1 MEYKLDL
8 SSLEKVIT
16 SLENALTEYSKNPN
30 EFVRDACI
38 QRFEFVYDLSHKMLK
53 RYLKIS
59 SPNKEEIDN
68 MSFSDIIRTGAKQ
81 NILESSWDIWKLYR
95 ESRNKTSHTYDEDM
109 AIDVFEI
116 TPKMLI
122 EAKYLLKELKR
133 LNSD

>member
-1 MEYKLDL
+1 MDYKLDL
-8 SSLEKVIT
+8 TSLEKAII
-16 SLENALTEYSKNPN
+16 SLENALIEYDKNPN

-53 RYLKIS
+53 RYLQIS

-68 MSFSDIIRTGAKQ
+68 MSFADIIRTGAKQ
-81 NILESSWDIWKLYR
+81 NILESSWDIWKQYR

-109 AIDVFEI
+109 AIDVFNI
-116 TPKMLI
+116 TPNMLN

-133 LNSD
+133 LS